1 MYDTVLHR
9 WTAQLMDPT
18 QISPTL
24 FGARIHNGRRRHD
37 APTPMLPTCACC
49 CHGTKMQCAIVI
61 ISSVE
66 FAANLK
72 LSVQA
77 IDFWIGNHAIYI
89 KWIRVIYIYALD
101 VDVGLAQDWIHPV
114 SWKWCFKQFEA
125 THQAQMRRFRMS
137 WAPQLSWLNVCS
149 IVDSRIKTL
158 YNYIYIYILYTY
170 IYII

>member
-1 MYDTVLHR
+1 M
-9 WTAQLMDPT
+9 
-18 QISPTL
+18 IL
-24 FGARIHNGRRRHD
+24 FYIDEQPSWWIPRRSHQHFLARIHNGRRRHD

-77 IDFWIGNHAIYI
+77 IEFWIGNHAIYI
-89 KWIRVIYIYALD
+89 KWIRVIYIYALE

-114 SWKWCFKQFEA
+114 SWKCDVSHAVWS
-125 THQAQMRRFRMS
+125 H
-137 WAPQLSWLNVCS
+137 APGSDETISHVLGTPTVVTQRLFNSG
-149 IVDSRIKTL
+149 
-158 YNYIYIYILYTY
+158 
-170 IYII
+170 